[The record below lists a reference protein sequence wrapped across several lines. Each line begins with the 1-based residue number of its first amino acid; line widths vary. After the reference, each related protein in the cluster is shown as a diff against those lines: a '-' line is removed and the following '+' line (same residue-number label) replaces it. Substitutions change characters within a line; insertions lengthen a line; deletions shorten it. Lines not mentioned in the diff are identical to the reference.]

1 MGTNYYA
8 REKICKECGCAKK
21 ETHIGKSSFG
31 WTFSFCAT
39 DEIRSFKEWVA
50 FLKQD
55 GIKICDEYGE
65 DISLK
70 DFIKL
75 VNSKKNEKHNHAKEY
90 PEGSFL
96 DPEGNSMSE
105 GEFS

>member
-8 REKICKECGCAKK
+8 REKICKCCGHAKK
-21 ETHIGKSSFG
+21 ETHIGKSSAG
-31 WTFSFCAT
+31 WTFSFHST
-39 DEIRSFKEWVA
+39 DEIRSFREWID
-50 FLKQD
+50 FLTQD
-55 GIKICDEYGE
+55 DVKIFDEYE
-65 DISLK
+65 KETSLK

-96 DPEGNSMSE
+96 DPEGNSMSK
-105 GEFS
+105 GEFC